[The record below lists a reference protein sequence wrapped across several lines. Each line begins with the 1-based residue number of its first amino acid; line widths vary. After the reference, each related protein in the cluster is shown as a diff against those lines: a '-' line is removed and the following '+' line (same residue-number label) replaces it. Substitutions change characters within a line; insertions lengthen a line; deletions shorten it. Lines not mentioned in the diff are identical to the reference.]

1 MKLKEELPL
10 ISIVIPTHNRKE
22 KLTRLINSILQSNY
36 PQDKLELI
44 VVDDASTDGTYEE
57 IRAKFP
63 VVKIIRNQKETLLAA
78 SRNIGI
84 KNANGKYIFL
94 IDDDNVIDKNCIKEL
109 VKTLVSDPRIGIVGP
124 IMYYYEQPDVIWCAG
139 IKRNMTTSF
148 FSVIG
153 KDMIDKGQFAGKL
166 IESDDFPNAF
176 MIKREVLEKVG
187 LFDENAFPIH
197 YDEADLGERVRRAGY
212 KIVCNPKAK
221 VWHDIP
227 LLDKEK
233 ATQHYVSS
241 SLRAYYTARNRII
254 FHKKYSK
261 KLQFLIYIIVF
272 NWIITLYYLQIII
285 LNPLKTPRDRL
296 KITKAYIRGIID
308 GIKFQEGSG

>member
-1 MKLKEELPL
+1 MGMKPEEELPL
-10 ISIVIPTHNRKE
+10 VSIVIPTHNRKE

-36 PQDKLELI
+36 PQDKLEII

-57 IRAKFP
+57 VRAKFHGK
-63 VVKIIRNQKETLLAA
+63 VKIIRNERETLLAA

-109 VKTLVSDPRIGIVGP
+109 VKTMIGDPRIGIVGP
-124 IMYYYEQPDVIWCAG
+124 IMYYYEFPDVIWCAG
-139 IKRNMTTSF
+139 IKRNMTTSLF
-148 FSVIG
+148 TVIG
-153 KDMIDKGQFAGKL
+153 KDMIDNGQFSGKL

-187 LFDENAFPIH
+187 LFDEKSFPIH
-197 YDEADLGERVRRAGY
+197 YDEADLGMRVRRAGY
-212 KIVCNPKAK
+212 RIVCNPKAK

-227 LLDKEK
+227 LLDKDK
-233 ATQHYVSS
+233 ASQHYVSN

-261 KLQFLIYIIVF
+261 KLQLLIYITVF
-272 NWIITLYYLQIII
+272 NWIIALYYLKIII
-285 LNPLKTPRDRL
+285 FDLSKTPRDRL
-296 KITKAYIRGIID
+296 EIAKAYIKGIVD
-308 GIKFQEGSG
+308 GIKFHV